1 MPDYILEDHVIQRLE
16 LSPMDLQRFE
26 QRGIIQGVEKNGH
39 VFYSSREFYRLKGV
53 LHYMR
58 NQGLS
63 LDDAH
68 AKVDLVTTH

>member
-1 MPDYILEDHVIQRLE
+1 MPDYILDNHLIRMLE

-26 QRGIIQGVEKNGH
+26 QRGIIEGVEKNGL

-63 LDDAH
+63 LDDAR
-68 AKVDLVTTH
+68 AKMDLVTAH

>member
-1 MPDYILEDHVIQRLE
+1 MPDYILEDHLIQRLE
-16 LSPMDLQRFE
+16 LSPMDVQRFE
-26 QRGIIQGVEKNGH
+26 QTGIIQGVEKNGH

-63 LDDAH
+63 LDEAR

>member
-26 QRGIIQGVEKNGH
+26 QRGIIQGVEKNGY

-63 LDDAH
+63 LDDAR

>member
-1 MPDYILEDHVIQRLE
+1 MPDYILEDHLIQRLE
-16 LSPMDLQRFE
+16 LSPMDLQGFE
-26 QRGIIQGVEKNGH
+26 QRGIIQGVEKNGY
-39 VFYSSREFYRLKGV
+39 VFYSSREFHRLKAV

-63 LDDAH
+63 LDEAR

>member
-1 MPDYILEDHVIQRLE
+1 MPDYILEDHLIQRLE
-16 LSPMDLQRFE
+16 LSPMDLQGFE
-26 QRGIIQGVEKNGH
+26 QRGIIQGVEKNGY

-63 LDDAH
+63 LDEAR